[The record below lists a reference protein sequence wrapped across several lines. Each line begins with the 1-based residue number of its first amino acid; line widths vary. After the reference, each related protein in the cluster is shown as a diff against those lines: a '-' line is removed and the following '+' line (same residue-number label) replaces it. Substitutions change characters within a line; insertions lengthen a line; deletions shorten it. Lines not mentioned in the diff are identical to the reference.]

1 MNLSKRRHRFYNEQ
15 YTFGKEY
22 LSTFLGIG
30 NKDYRHKKV
39 LEVGGGEFGLLKA
52 LQEYGADCTGID
64 ISKDR
69 VEFARSIHDA
79 GSIHFMVGDICHY
92 DSISREEDGFDL
104 IVLRDVIEH
113 IPDQREALSVCAQ
126 LLKPGGLLYISF
138 PPILSPFGGHQ
149 QNLKWGRRLPYIH
162 LLPDYF
168 YKQVLKVIGADS
180 ASLEALLRT
189 KSTGITI
196 RKILKII
203 KMLPM
208 KYRFKKCYL
217 VRPEYEIRFHTK
229 RRSYCVPNR
238 IPYLNEFFSTGCLIT
253 LEKEQAIA
261 TEPPG
266 KEQ

>member
-1 MNLSKRRHRFYNEQ
+1 MTLSERRRRFYDEQ
-15 YTFGKEY
+15 YTFGREY
-22 LSTFLGIG
+22 LSTFLGIR
-30 NKDYRHKKV
+30 NEDYLDKKV

-64 ISKDR
+64 IAMDR
-69 VEFARSIHDA
+69 VEFARSIHKA
-79 GSIHFMVGDICHY
+79 GSIQFMVGDICNY
-92 DSISREEDGFDL
+92 DSVSRSEAGFDL

-113 IPDQREALSVCAQ
+113 IRDQKAALSVCSQ

-149 QNLKWGRRLPYIH
+149 QNLRWGRRLPYIH
-162 LLPDYF
+162 LLPSSI
-168 YKQVLKVIGADS
+168 YKTVLKTIGADS
-180 ASLEALLRT
+180 ASIEALLRT

-203 KMLPM
+203 SNLPM

-217 VRPEYEIRFHTK
+217 VRPDYEIRFHTK

-238 IPYLNEFFSTGCLIT
+238 IPYLNEFLSTGCLIT
-253 LEKEQAIA
+253 LEKEPSVSIQIPA
-261 TEPPG
+261 
-266 KEQ
+266 KER